1 MKSRL
6 LPLLAVW
13 ACLVSPVAR
22 AEELAPRDIW
32 PQATSAADAGNL
44 DAAAKKTRELTE
56 TGRTNGI
63 KTYPLYAVSAASLAR
78 QAA

>member
-1 MKSRL
+1 MKRPRL
-6 LPLLAVW
+6 LLLIAW
-13 ACLVSPVAR
+13 ACLVSLVAR

-44 DAAAKKTRELTE
+44 DAAAKKTAELTE

-63 KTYPLYAVSAASLAR
+63 RT
-78 QAA
+78 